1 MHRENRLNLFCS
13 LTEMEV
19 GTMSKE
25 VLNILLSAK
34 LVLGALAVAP
44 PTAAQAAPSAPGR
57 ENVAAYEVLDADT
70 SAPEFGE
77 RGDGQG
83 SGATNCR

>member
-1 MHRENRLNLFCS
+1 
-13 LTEMEV
+13 
-19 GTMSKE
+19 MSKE

-34 LVLGALAVAP
+34 LVLGTLAVAL

-57 ENVAAYEVLDADT
+57 ENVAYEVLDADEV

-77 RGDGQG
+77 RGSGQG
-83 SGATNCR
+83 GGMVNCK